1 MRSASGPGGGVARPD
16 RRVFHCRAGVT
27 IRRVQVRLLAFA
39 SAVEAVGAPSLDWQ
53 LPRELTVSDLRR
65 QLVGDFPAI
74 APLLARLAIAVDGT
88 LATAETLVREGA
100 EVALLPP
107 VSGG

>member
-1 MRSASGPGGGVARPD
+1 MLASSLAPAD
-16 RRVFHCRAGVT
+16 AT
-27 IRRVQVRLLAFA
+27 IGRMHVRLLAFA
-39 SAVEAVGAPSLDWQ
+39 SAVEAIGAPSRDWQ
-53 LPRELTVSDLRR
+53 VAGEPSVGDLRR
-65 QLVGDFPAI
+65 QLEIDFPAL

-88 LATAETLVREGA
+88 LATAGTLVREGA

>member
-1 MRSASGPGGGVARPD
+1 MRRPPGPGA
-16 RRVFHCRAGVT
+16 T
-27 IRRVQVRLLAFA
+27 MISMRLRILAFA
-39 SAVEAVGAPSLDWQ
+39 SASDALGAAESFLDLPPGARVG
-53 LPRELTVSDLRR
+53 DLRR
-65 QLVGDFPAI
+65 QLEIDFPAL

-88 LATAETLVREGA
+88 LATAGTLVREGA